1 MQDYPDRIDSKYRFV
16 LLAANRAEQLIRG
29 AAPKEKEDIDAT
41 KLTRVAM
48 MEVADDRVAWD
59 YGPAE
64 DPAEEVDAEAA
75 VEETAGEESAGT

>member
-1 MQDYPDRIDSKYRFV
+1 MQDYPERIDSKYRFV

-29 AAPKEKEDIDAT
+29 AAPKEKAEIDNT

-48 MEVADDRVAWD
+48 MEVVDDRVAWD

-64 DPAEEVDAEAA
+64 EFAEEAVAE
-75 VEETAGEESAGT
+75 VEEAAGEESAGT

>member
-1 MQDYPDRIDSKYRFV
+1 MQDYPERIDSKYRFV

-29 AAPKEKEDIDAT
+29 ASPKEREEADAS

-48 MEVADDRVAWD
+48 MEVAEDRVAWD

-64 DPAEEVDAEAA
+64 EPVEEVA
-75 VEETAGEESAGT
+75 VETETEETAGEDT